1 MSVSAT
7 STRSRPVNRWRQLA
21 FGVICMMLIANLQ
34 YSWTLFVNPLRQA
47 NDWDIPAIQLAF
59 SIFIALETWLTP
71 GAGWLVDHLGPRRGP
86 KITVAIGGILVAVA
100 WVIDAYANSLW
111 LLYVGAALSGIGAG
125 GVYAT
130 CVGGAVK
137 WFPDRRGLAV
147 GVTAAGFGA
156 GAAVTVIPIKMM
168 IESNGY
174 SATFLWFGL
183 FQGGLLLLVAG
194 LLRAPDHNPAA
205 RAVSKK
211 VPQSIRSFTPREM
224 VASPIFW
231 LLYAM
236 FVAVSASGLMA
247 TAQLALIAA
256 DYHLTKTVLLFGAST
271 LSIALVVDNIMNGTA
286 RPFFGW
292 VSDRIGREPTM
303 AIAFSLGGM
312 SYLLMGVLGSS
323 PWLFILC
330 AAIIFFTWGE
340 IFSLFPSTCAD
351 TFGPKYATVNTSL
364 LYTAKGTSA
373 LLVPFANVIKDA
385 SGSWFLVFVVAA
397 AMNFLVVLLAFFVL
411 RPLRSSQHAA
421 QHSPLSVAIPGPV
434 QSSPS

>member
-7 STRSRPVNRWRQLA
+7 TTSRPVNRWWQLA
-21 FGVICMMLIANLQ
+21 FGVVCMMLIANLQ
-34 YSWTLFVNPLRQA
+34 YSWTLFVEPLQVA
-47 NDWDIPAIQLAF
+47 NDWDIPAVQLAF

-86 KITVAIGGILVAVA
+86 KVTVAIGGICVASA
-100 WVIDAYANSLW
+100 WVLDAYAQSLW
-111 LLYVGAALSGIGAG
+111 MLYVGAAVSGIGAG
-125 GVYAT
+125 GIYAT

-156 GAAVTVIPIKMM
+156 GAALTVIPIKMM
-168 IESNGY
+168 IASSGY
-174 SATFLWFGL
+174 SATFFWFGL
-183 FQGGLLLLVAG
+183 LQGGLLLLVAG
-194 LLRAPDHNPAA
+194 LLRAPDHVQPASA
-205 RAVSKK
+205 ASKK

-231 LLYAM
+231 LLYVM

-247 TAQLALIAA
+247 TAQLALIAS
-256 DYHLTKTVLLFGAST
+256 DYHLSKTTILFGAST
-271 LSIALVVDNIMNGTA
+271 LGLALVVDNIVNGTA

-292 VSDRIGREPTM
+292 LSDRIGREATM
-303 AIAFSLGGM
+303 TIAFSLGGT
-312 SYLLMGVLGSS
+312 SYLVMGLFGTS
-323 PWLFILC
+323 PWLFVLC
-330 AAIIFFTWGE
+330 AAMIFFTWGE

-385 SGSWFLVFVVAA
+385 TGSWFAVFAVAA
-397 AMNFLVVLLAFFVL
+397 AMNFLVVILAFFVL
-411 RPLRSSQHAA
+411 RPLRTSRHIAQLSPYSPAA
-421 QHSPLSVAIPGPV
+421 AGPM
-434 QSSPS
+434 QRYAGE